1 MKIKLVF
8 ILSFILVSILN
19 VSPGFSQKQG
29 TYIEEEMTSP
39 PIFGMSGE
47 NSLTRTWILN
57 DKIRRD
63 EESKGQT
70 TIIRSDLGQIWIIN
84 HRDTTYQEVSRE
96 MFQGLAMIG
105 LMMFGV
111 TYDSLTGE
119 PIVPDPL
126 FQKTGGTRQ
135 IGKWNAHEYVVV
147 PKGEGSIPNS
157 MKRLSLWFSRDVGLD
172 SKVYSRMM
180 RKMFGDLGSDYDSFF
195 KQLESMEGY
204 PVLVE
209 TRMMGMEMKQKL
221 IRIEER
227 TIRLSLFDIP
237 KGYKKQALDFFE

>member
-1 MKIKLVF
+1 MKIKSVL
-8 ILSFILVSILN
+8 ILSYILVSILN
-19 VSPGFSQKQG
+19 IPRGFSQKQG
-29 TYIEEEMTSP
+29 YYIEEEMTSP
-39 PIFGMSGE
+39 PIFGMAGE
-47 NSLTRTWILN
+47 NTLTRTWILD

-63 EESKGQT
+63 EEDKLQT

-84 HRDTTYQEVSRE
+84 HRDTTYREVSQE

-111 TYDSLTGE
+111 TFDSLTGE

-126 FQKTGGTRQ
+126 FQKTGSTRQ
-135 IGKWNAHEYVVV
+135 IGKWSAREYVVV

-157 MKRLSLWFSRDVGLD
+157 MKRLSLWLSRDAGLD
-172 SKVYSRMM
+172 SRIYSRMM
-180 RKMFGDLGSDYDSFF
+180 RKMFGDLGSDYDDFF
-195 KQLESMEGY
+195 RQLESMEGY

-221 IRIEER
+221 IGIEER
-227 TIRLSLFDIP
+227 NIPLSLFDIP